1 MKKLVVATIGSLLAL
16 LVVPT
21 LTSAHERQQFRV
33 NGEVY
38 EFTIGSLNE
47 PIAVDDKTGLFLSV
61 REIESSAK
69 TADEDHHSTD
79 GAVSGLEETLKV
91 ELIAG
96 EVKKT
101 MDILPTF
108 NTPGSYQNA
117 FYPTVATTLSYRIFG
132 TIDDTPIDFL
142 ATCTPAGHAR
152 AEEDKTEVK
161 VNDNVTRILKT
172 GGFGCPVEKEALGFP
187 EQSATVNT
195 LEMRSNSTNSWAMTG
210 TGLGLVSL
218 LLAGYAVATRRK

>member
-33 NGEVY
+33 NGGVY

-96 EVKKT
+96 SVKKT
-101 MDILPTF
+101 QDIAPIF
-108 NTPGSYQNA
+108 GMAGQYQSP
-117 FYPTVATTLSYRIFG
+117 FYPTLATTYSYRIFG
-132 TIDDTPIDFL
+132 TINETPIDF
-142 ATCTPAGHAR
+142 TTSCTPAGHAR
-152 AEEDKTEVK
+152 GAEDKTEVK
-161 VNDNVTRILKT
+161 VNDQVTRILKT
-172 GGFGCPVEKEALGFP
+172 GGFGCPGEKANLGFP
-187 EQSATVNT
+187 EKSDT
-195 LEMRSNSTNSWAMTG
+195 LVAMRNETKSSGNWGMAG
-210 TGLGLVSL
+210 TGLATLSL
-218 LLAGYAVATRRK
+218 LVAGYAATRRK